1 MTRSLSNLI
10 KAYAIRYPEE
20 KRKLDMNEK
29 AEKKIQ
35 QYIQNRMNVG
45 QTGEFV
51 EGIPGLKFMSEQEL
65 SEEEKE
71 KLGSLP
77 AQPPQMTP
85 EQIEELLAKEREENR
100 KRIEED
106 TEEILE
112 EARGHVAQMLND
124 AKNRAESMKNDI
136 LRQAREDGYE
146 DGKQRGIKEVN
157 AIKEALE
164 KEKRQHEKEY
174 TQMVEQLEP
183 KVASLLISLVQKLTG
198 VLIEEKQE
206 IILHLIEQAF
216 LETEGSKSFLV
227 RVSKED
233 YDFVSSHKTELL
245 WKLKEGTELEIIKD
259 PALYKGQC
267 MVETDSKIIDSSLD
281 VQLKGLIADLKL
293 LAGEK
298 EKSFVIGEQGA

>member
-1 MTRSLSNLI
+1 
-10 KAYAIRYPEE
+10 
-20 KRKLDMNEK
+20 
-29 AEKKIQ
+29 
-35 QYIQNRMNVG
+35 
-45 QTGEFV
+45 
-51 EGIPGLKFMSEQEL
+51 
-65 SEEEKE
+65 
-71 KLGSLP
+71 
-77 AQPPQMTP
+77 
-85 EQIEELLAKEREENR
+85 
-100 KRIEED
+100 
-106 TEEILE
+106 
-112 EARGHVAQMLND
+112 
-124 AKNRAESMKNDI
+124 MKNDI